1 MLLLHPTASSAGKK
15 VRRPHSTA
23 QIGTPPPNPYHIA
36 SGLNCNFQRQDTPS
50 HLPYFPHPTLAV
62 AERDSH
68 IAIMATNGDFS
79 DEESQPG
86 SPVIDAN
93 GHDDIEDQEPLEHE
107 ESTEK
112 PLKSALK
119 KGSSLPPPP
128 QIKRPELPPQPD
140 PETLDLTTLTPLSPE
155 IIARQATINIGTIG
169 HVAHGKSTVV
179 KAISEVQ
186 TVRFKN
192 ELERNITIKL
202 GYANAKIY
210 KCDNEACPRPTCY
223 KSYKSEKEV
232 DPPCER
238 EGCTGRYRLLR
249 HVS

>member
-1 MLLLHPTASSAGKK
+1 
-15 VRRPHSTA
+15 
-23 QIGTPPPNPYHIA
+23 
-36 SGLNCNFQRQDTPS
+36 
-50 HLPYFPHPTLAV
+50 
-62 AERDSH
+62 
-68 IAIMATNGDFS
+68 MATNGDFS

-86 SPVIDAN
+86 SPVMNAN
-93 GHDDIEDQEPLEHE
+93 GQDDHVEDQEPL
-107 ESTEK
+107 TQEK
-112 PLKSALK
+112 PLKSAMK
-119 KGSSLPPPP
+119 APAP
-128 QIKRPELPPQPD
+128 QPKRPELPAQPN
-140 PETLDLTTLTPLSPE
+140 PEDVDLTTLTPLSPE

-210 KCDNEACPRPTCY
+210 KCDNPACPRPTCF

-238 EGCTGRYRLLR
+238 DGCSGHYRLLR
-249 HVS
+249 HVSYVHPGYLA

>member
-1 MLLLHPTASSAGKK
+1 
-15 VRRPHSTA
+15 
-23 QIGTPPPNPYHIA
+23 
-36 SGLNCNFQRQDTPS
+36 
-50 HLPYFPHPTLAV
+50 
-62 AERDSH
+62 
-68 IAIMATNGDFS
+68 MAANGDFS
-79 DEESQPG
+79 DEESQHG
-86 SPVIDAN
+86 SPILNAN
-93 GHDDIEDQEPLEHE
+93 GHDDIEDQEPLDQD
-107 ESTEK
+107 EK
-112 PLKSALK
+112 PLKSAMK
-119 KGSSLPPPP
+119 KSDSTPPVP
-128 QIKRPELPPQPD
+128 QPKRPELPEQPNPD
-140 PETLDLTTLTPLSPE
+140 TLDLTTLTPLSPE

-210 KCDNEACPRPTCY
+210 KCDNPACPRPTCF

-238 EGCTGRYRLLR
+238 DGCSGHYRLLR
-249 HVS
+249 HVSYVVPAPKSVISG

>member
-1 MLLLHPTASSAGKK
+1 MAD
-15 VRRPHSTA
+15 HS
-23 QIGTPPPNPYHIA
+23 
-36 SGLNCNFQRQDTPS
+36 
-50 HLPYFPHPTLAV
+50 
-62 AERDSH
+62 
-68 IAIMATNGDFS
+68 DFS

-86 SPVIDAN
+86 SPGLGKTDGVDN
-93 GHDDIEDQEPLEHE
+93 HVEEQESLSK
-107 ESTEK
+107 ESK

-119 KGSSLPPPP
+119 TAGKAAAPKKPV
-128 QIKRPELPPQPD
+128 LPPQPD
-140 PETLDLTTLTPLSPE
+140 PQTLDISTLNPLTPE

-179 KAISEVQ
+179 KAISGVQ

-202 GYANAKIY
+202 GYANAKVY
-210 KCDNEACPRPTCY
+210 KCDNEACPRPGCY
-223 KSYKSEKEV
+223 RSFKSDKEV

-238 EGCTGRYRLLR
+238 EGCTGTYRLLR

>member
-1 MLLLHPTASSAGKK
+1 
-15 VRRPHSTA
+15 
-23 QIGTPPPNPYHIA
+23 
-36 SGLNCNFQRQDTPS
+36 
-50 HLPYFPHPTLAV
+50 
-62 AERDSH
+62 
-68 IAIMATNGDFS
+68 MATNGDMPS
-79 DEESQPG
+79 EEESGPE
-86 SPVIDAN
+86 SPQMEPVN
-93 GHDDIEDQEPLEHE
+93 GQENDEVEDQEPLDQPR
-107 ESTEK
+107 SV
-112 PLKSALK
+112 LK
-119 KGSSLPPPP
+119 KSEPLPE
-128 QIKRPELPPQPD
+128 IKRPELPEQPD
-140 PETLDLTTLTPLSPE
+140 PENLDTSRLTPLSPE

-179 KAISEVQ
+179 KAISGVQ

-210 KCDNEACPRPTCY
+210 KCDNEKCPRPTCY

-238 EGCTGRYRLLR
+238 PGCEGRYKLVR

>member
-1 MLLLHPTASSAGKK
+1 
-15 VRRPHSTA
+15 
-23 QIGTPPPNPYHIA
+23 
-36 SGLNCNFQRQDTPS
+36 
-50 HLPYFPHPTLAV
+50 
-62 AERDSH
+62 
-68 IAIMATNGDFS
+68 MATNGDFS

-86 SPVIDAN
+86 SPMLNTN
-93 GHDDIEDQEPLEHE
+93 GQEDIEEQEPLDQPQ
-107 ESTEK
+107 EK
-112 PLKSALK
+112 KPSKSALK
-119 KGSSLPPPP
+119 KSGAP
-128 QIKRPELPPQPD
+128 QPKRPELPEQPNPD
-140 PETLDLTTLTPLSPE
+140 TLDLTTLTPLTPD

-210 KCDNEACPRPTCY
+210 KCDNPECPRPTCF
-223 KSYKSEKEV
+223 KSFKSEKEV

-238 EGCTGRYRLLR
+238 EGCAGHYRLLR

>member
-1 MLLLHPTASSAGKK
+1 
-15 VRRPHSTA
+15 
-23 QIGTPPPNPYHIA
+23 
-36 SGLNCNFQRQDTPS
+36 
-50 HLPYFPHPTLAV
+50 
-62 AERDSH
+62 
-68 IAIMATNGDFS
+68 MATNGDFS
-79 DEESQPG
+79 DDESHPG
-86 SPVIDAN
+86 SPVMDAN
-93 GHDDIEDQEPLEHE
+93 GAPDDFEDQEPLEQE
-107 ESTEK
+107 TEK
-112 PLKSALK
+112 PKKSAMK
-119 KGSSLPPPP
+119 KGSGVSSIP
-128 QIKRPELPPQPD
+128 QPQRPELPEQPNPD
-140 PETLDLTTLTPLSPE
+140 TIDLSKLTPLSPE

-210 KCDNEACPRPTCY
+210 KCDNAECPRPTCF
-223 KSYKSEKEV
+223 KSFKSEKEI

-238 EGCTGRYRLLR
+238 EGCSGRYRLLR

>member
-1 MLLLHPTASSAGKK
+1 
-15 VRRPHSTA
+15 
-23 QIGTPPPNPYHIA
+23 
-36 SGLNCNFQRQDTPS
+36 
-50 HLPYFPHPTLAV
+50 
-62 AERDSH
+62 
-68 IAIMATNGDFS
+68 MATNGDFS

-86 SPVIDAN
+86 SPMLNAN
-93 GHDDIEDQEPLEHE
+93 GQEDIEEQEPLEPQ
-107 ESTEK
+107 EK
-112 PLKSALK
+112 KPRKSAMK
-119 KGSSLPPPP
+119 KGSAPVP
-128 QIKRPELPPQPD
+128 QPQRPELPEQPNPD
-140 PETLDLTTLTPLSPE
+140 TLDLSTLNPLTPE

-210 KCDNEACPRPTCY
+210 KCDSPECPRPTCF
-223 KSYKSEKEV
+223 KSFKSEKEV